1 MPWREKGV
9 NRAGVSR
16 VQQAVPCSEDS
27 DPMTT
32 IVIPAA
38 IAVAGVYLRWAIGPV
53 LAAYQVGRH
62 MERMLTTM
70 NRGATGLDPAS
81 RQDR

>member
-1 MPWREKGV
+1 
-9 NRAGVSR
+9 
-16 VQQAVPCSEDS
+16 
-27 DPMTT
+27 MTT